1 MSPFNQSMNQ
11 LVSCNNYF
19 NADADANPNPN
30 LNININ
36 ALRIGKTRFSLALCE
51 LHYTPM
57 HGKSRNSCPNIEGH
71 FLVINTFNG
80 PTGII
85 MDEYEEYTEYNTDE
99 ENSSDTDEN
108 DDNSI
113 SSNTPTHISHILDLY
128 QREYAAI
135 ENNVQSVPHTKIRN
149 YHNIIRRPNYIKPEI
164 AECFELSTQEHIAI
178 IKTIWIKLIQRK
190 WKKVFALKQQILQQR
205 SSLSSVYARQ
215 ITGKWPDHC
224 LNLPG
229 LKGMLSDLL

>member
-11 LVSCNNYF
+11 LVSYNDYVNTYAVP
-19 NADADANPNPN
+19 NVNP
-30 LNININ
+30 NININ
-36 ALRIGKTRFSLALCE
+36 ASRIGKTRFSLALCE

-57 HGKSRNSCPNIEGH
+57 HGKTSNSCPNIEGH
-71 FLVINTFNG
+71 FLVIDTFNG

-99 ENSSDTDEN
+99 ENSSDTDE
-108 DDNSI
+108 DVDI
-113 SSNTPTHISHILDLY
+113 VSSNTPTHISHILDLY
-128 QREYAAI
+128 QREYANI

-190 WKKVFALKQQILQQR
+190 WKKVFALKQQILCIKK
-205 SSLSSVYARQ
+205 
-215 ITGKWPDHC
+215 ITV
-224 LNLPG
+224 
-229 LKGMLSDLL
+229 